1 MLRFMSLH
9 WSKLSALGILYC
21 VLAAGL
27 GYLTN
32 MQLDAMQDQANALQL
47 THSLNTLE

>member
-9 WSKLSALGILYC
+9 WSKLSALGVLYC
-21 VLAAGL
+21 ILAAGL

-32 MQLDAMQDQANALQL
+32 LQLDAMQEQANALQL
-47 THSLNTLE
+47 THSLNALD

>member
-9 WSKLSALGILYC
+9 WSKLSVLGILYC
-21 VLAAGL
+21 SLAAGL

-32 MQLDAMQDQANALQL
+32 MQLDAMQDQVNALQL
-47 THSLNTLE
+47 THSLNEFE